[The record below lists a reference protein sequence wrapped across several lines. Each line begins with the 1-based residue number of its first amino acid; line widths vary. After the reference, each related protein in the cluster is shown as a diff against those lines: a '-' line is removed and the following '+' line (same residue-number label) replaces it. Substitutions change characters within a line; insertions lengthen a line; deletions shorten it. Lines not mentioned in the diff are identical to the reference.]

1 MMTYIDMVFSKLS
14 VFGIAMLFGSRNLF
28 PSSNLKRFS
37 ALSSQN
43 IFYIPILSSRTAVEW
58 VFGLWS
64 LFPESWDSAIPP
76 PHLPAPCNFTSD
88 HGLGQLVNFALC
100 QAHRC
105 FRSSS
110 LSWLELGLSAEMFIL
125 LPFHSKNFVLLFS
138 SHSFSFYA
146 KNSPFQLFRSVHI
159 HYMEHGFNSCFLV

>member
-1 MMTYIDMVFSKLS
+1 MCLVLPCSSDLEIYSLHQIWKGFRHYLLKIYFTYQSFLLGLPWNEYLASGHCSLS
-14 VFGIAMLFGSRNLF
+14 PETL
-28 PSSNLKRFS
+28 PS
-37 ALSSQN
+37 
-43 IFYIPILSSRTAVEW
+43 
-58 VFGLWS
+58 
-64 LFPESWDSAIPP
+64 PP